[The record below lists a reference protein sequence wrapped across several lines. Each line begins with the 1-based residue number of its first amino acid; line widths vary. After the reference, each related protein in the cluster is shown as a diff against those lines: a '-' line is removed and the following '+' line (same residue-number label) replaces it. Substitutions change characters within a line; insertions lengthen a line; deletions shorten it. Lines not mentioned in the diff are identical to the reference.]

1 MGLEIIVAVMLN
13 VSPWLTGWPL
23 ALQSPEDL
31 RPPQAEA
38 PAAMSTPAPLP
49 QVAIPPLPGLPP
61 GQDLP
66 ALHRDRDRTSL
77 IAPPPTRSALQPC
90 PTLDDARPGTVVREG
105 RAVPEGV
112 AFPALH
118 ATPPKLWQDGRCAGE
133 GMR

>member
-1 MGLEIIVAVMLN
+1 MYLQISLVAVVLN
-13 VSPWLTGWPL
+13 VSPWLPGWPV

-31 RPPQAEA
+31 QSPQS
-38 PAAMSTPAPLP
+38 PASAAVSKPAPLP
-49 QVAIPPLPGLPP
+49 HVAIPPLARLPP

-66 ALHRDRDRTSL
+66 ALQRDRTSL
-77 IAPPPTRSALQPC
+77 IAPPPTRPVLQPC
-90 PTLDDARPGTVVREG
+90 PTLADARPDTVVREG

-118 ATPPKLWQDGRCAGE
+118 ATPPKLWQNGPCAGE